1 MFLYNL
7 TIQKATAITHAI
19 KGYFSGTKTQE
30 IVISKGKI
38 LELLSVDHKTG
49 KVHTLL
55 TYDVFGIIRSLMPFR
70 LPGSPK
76 EYIVIGSDSA
86 KIVVLSYSQQ
96 KNVFEKIHEGAF
108 SKTVDGRFVV
118 TGQYLATDPRGRA
131 LMIGAVER
139 QKTSFAISKDDQG
152 KVTVSSPLEA
162 DNSNAL
168 LYHMVVVDVGIH
180 NPIFACL
187 QVDYDEEC
195 DASKEIPQKKQQLI
209 VFYELDLGANQV
221 VRKYSEVL
229 EDYANLLIAVPGDRD
244 GPSGVLICSENY
256 LTYMK
261 LGDQPN
267 VHCRI
272 PRRGN
277 DLDEP
282 ERGIIFVC
290 SATYAS
296 GSTFFFMVQTEQG
309 DIFKITLETDGDTVK
324 EIKLK
329 YFDTVP
335 VATALCILKTGL
347 LFVASEF
354 GNQ

>member
-1 MFLYNL
+1 M
-7 TIQKATAITHAI
+7 
-19 KGYFSGTKTQE
+19 
-30 IVISKGKI
+30 
-38 LELLSVDHKTG
+38 
-49 KVHTLL
+49 
-55 TYDVFGIIRSLMPFR
+55 
-70 LPGSPK
+70 
-76 EYIVIGSDSA
+76 
-86 KIVVLSYSQQ
+86 
-96 KNVFEKIHEGAF
+96 
-108 SKTVDGRFVV
+108 
-118 TGQYLATDPRGRA
+118 
-131 LMIGAVER
+131 
-139 QKTSFAISKDDQG
+139 
-152 KVTVSSPLEA
+152 SSPLEA

-168 LYHMVVVDVGIH
+168 LYHMVGVDVGIH